1 MLNILIID
9 SLPVQ
14 NPSIGRM
21 LRAWGHL
28 VARASTCSEALV
40 SETAR
45 CWHLVFISLKNL
57 SSEGLEWISRI
68 RQSWPDALLI
78 VLGDMDRPSLERQ
91 VRSHGVDFY
100 LLKTSDLSRL
110 KILVRHFEKQFA
122 NDTRS
127 SRTSRVR
134 SVDFWNKHP

>member
-9 SLPVQ
+9 SLPGQ

-21 LRAWGHL
+21 LHAWGHL
-28 VARASTCSEALV
+28 VERAATCSEALV
-40 SETAR
+40 NETAR

-57 SSEGLEWISRI
+57 SSEGLGWISCM
-68 RQSWPDALLI
+68 RQSWPGALLI
-78 VLGDMDRPSLERQ
+78 VLGDVDRPALERQ

-122 NDTRS
+122 NGTRP
-127 SRTSRVR
+127 SRMSPVR
-134 SVDFWNKHP
+134 